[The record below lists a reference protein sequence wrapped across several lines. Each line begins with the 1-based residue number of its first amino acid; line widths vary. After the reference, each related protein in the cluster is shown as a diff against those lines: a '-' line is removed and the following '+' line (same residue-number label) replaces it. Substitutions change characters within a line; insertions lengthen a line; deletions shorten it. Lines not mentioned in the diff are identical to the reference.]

1 MEKRLSTKQRKAAIR
16 RPENKVIVIK
26 KILDSGKLSMSDKG
40 RTEGKSRDKIIWVV
54 APNSGVAEITD
65 IQPKPGFL
73 NLLVDLGPMGNS
85 GNVWMGTLID
95 VDTPAIEEYTI
106 LYKKDDGTNRQYDP
120 IIQVN
125 PGP

>member
-1 MEKRLSTKQRKAAIR
+1 MEKHLSTKRRKAAINR
-16 RPENKVIVIK
+16 SVNKVIVIK
-26 KILDSGKLSMSDKG
+26 KILRDDKLSMSDKG

-54 APNSGVAEITD
+54 APKSGVAEITD
-65 IQPKPGFL
+65 IKPKQGFL
-73 NLLVDLGPMGNS
+73 NLLVDLGPVGNS

-106 LYKKDDGTNRQYDP
+106 HYKKDDGTITQFDP

>member
-1 MEKRLSTKQRKAAIR
+1 MEKRSGTKQRKTAIR
-16 RPENKVIVIK
+16 PPVNKVIVIK
-26 KILDSGKLSMSDKG
+26 KILLGDKLSMSDRG
-40 RTEGKSRDKIIWVV
+40 RTEGKSKDKIIWVV
-54 APNSGVAEITD
+54 APNSGVAEISD

-73 NLLVDLGPMGNS
+73 NLLVDLGPVGNS

-95 VDTPAIEEYTI
+95 VDTPATEEYTI
-106 LYKKDDGTNRQYDP
+106 YYKKDDGSNTQYDP